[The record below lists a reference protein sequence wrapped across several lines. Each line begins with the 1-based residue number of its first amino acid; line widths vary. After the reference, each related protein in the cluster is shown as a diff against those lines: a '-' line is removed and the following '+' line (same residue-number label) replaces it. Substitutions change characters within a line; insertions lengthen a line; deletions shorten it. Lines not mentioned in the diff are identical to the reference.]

1 MALSLH
7 AFALFA
13 LLALL
18 AQSVVCEVYYDAIRS
33 KRGVQPK
40 QQWISDDFVVGCIMI
55 MFLLLFCARPDLE
68 PARRHAARA
77 APRHADRPS
86 RRPSAQVSASSECP
100 RARAASRVMRARSS
114 CSPLVRWA
122 VCTR

>member
-1 MALSLH
+1 MGGRASEGGRRFATMALSLH

-13 LLALL
+13 VLALL

-55 MFLLLFCARPDLE
+55 MFLLLFCFGK
-68 PARRHAARA
+68 
-77 APRHADRPS
+77 
-86 RRPSAQVSASSECP
+86 Q
-100 RARAASRVMRARSS
+100 
-114 CSPLVRWA
+114 
-122 VCTR
+122 